1 MGLAPSS
8 SRGNSRPNGTRPLGP
23 VGWDSL
29 RPLAGGTRGPTA
41 RGRWGRWSAHHP
53 GVEQKRANER
63 QVLAL
68 VDFWPSV
75 QSCVAVPAGCIS
87 RSTIQLQTSRRLLV
101 CSYAL
106 RSSPYALR
114 PTLFALR
121 SSPFALRSKR
131 VEPRLDLAARCLDG
145 EAIVGSPWLTDLV
158 QQLFGESLELICL
171 VEQSIGVDEGLIGP
185 LGSVA
190 NLHRQ

>member
-1 MGLAPSS
+1 MKDRYL
-8 SRGNSRPNGTRPLGP
+8 
-23 VGWDSL
+23 
-29 RPLAGGTRGPTA
+29 
-41 RGRWGRWSAHHP
+41 RWSIFGQAFNHVSQFQPDAFH
-53 GVEQKRANER
+53 G
-63 QVLAL
+63 AL
-68 VDFWPSV
+68 SH
-75 QSCVAVPAGCIS
+75 CKPADGCWS
-87 RSTIQLQTSRRLLV
+87 AATP
-101 CSYAL
+101 YAL

-171 VEQSIGVDEGLIGP
+171 VEQSIGFDQGLIGP